1 MEFEAG
7 ESIIA
12 PEMYES
18 YGYAP
23 DSRPSDLHGNRAKD
37 KDGNFIGFASERRF
51 SENAMAIIDKTE
63 EELSWK
69 LVPLDLHL
77 DGDSTQARPSGSCR
91 AGSSRKMAA
100 HLQKISEKYGTKF
113 TYDETDGTIRVK

>member
-1 MEFEAG
+1 
-7 ESIIA
+7 
-12 PEMYES
+12 MYES
-18 YGYAP
+18 YGYAS

-77 DGDSTQARPSGSCR
+77 DGEIPLKRGLPVLAEPEV
-91 AGSSRKMAA
+91 ARKMAD

-113 TYDETDGTIRVK
+113 TYDETDGTIRVE